1 MARANPCDR
10 RRRKGPGRNPMPRS
24 VVAACGRPV
33 LACLLALGFS
43 ALVFG
48 EEGRPLSLDEA
59 VGRAVERNPRVLQAQ
74 KEVDAARGRR
84 LQLEAL
90 PNPEL
95 SFEAAA
101 LPLWNDKGGEEF
113 SLGVRQLIEFP
124 GKRGLRRGIGRS
136 GEGQAA
142 LGLERARNVVRGRVE
157 RAYFLAAHAQ
167 KRLDGLGSILET
179 LKAYAELAG
188 ARYKSGQVPYL
199 DIIRGRLET
208 LRLQNEIVEAR
219 RDLKEKTAALELL
232 MGDPGYEPLEFSTDI
247 GFIPLGRGLDELKAA
262 ALAGSALRLAEA
274 RREQA
279 VLSLALARKSGRP
292 DFTVGLFTPSKR
304 LGGWGFEVGMT
315 LPVFRQGPRG
325 AAVEAEA
332 LSGQASLE
340 TEVRTRRVLFVIE
353 GAYAD
358 AVALEEQIALFRD
371 SLIREVEE
379 SLKAGLI
386 SYQYGKSDA
395 LGVLDIVRSLKET
408 RAEFL
413 RALLNHRLALIDI
426 ATAGDDEDLGS
437 GSVDGI

>member
-1 MARANPCDR
+1 MSQCAAGACARHALAFLL
-10 RRRKGPGRNPMPRS
+10 
-24 VVAACGRPV
+24 VFALAA
-33 LACLLALGFS
+33 LA
-43 ALVFG
+43 FG
-48 EEGRPLSLDEA
+48 EESRALSLDEA
-59 VGRAVERNPRVLQAQ
+59 LGRALSRNPGVLQAQ

-84 LQLEAL
+84 LQLEAV

-95 SFEAAA
+95 SFEAAS

-124 GKRGLRRGIGRS
+124 GKRGLRREIGRS

-157 RAYFLAAHAQ
+157 RAYFLAAHSR
-167 KRLDGLGSILET
+167 KRLDGLASILDT
-179 LKAYAELAG
+179 LKVYAELAG
-188 ARYKSGQVPYL
+188 ERYKSGQVPYL
-199 DIIRGRLET
+199 DILRGRLET

-219 RDLKEKTAALELL
+219 RELKEKTAALELL
-232 MGDPGYEPLEFSTDI
+232 MGEPEYEPLEFSTDMI
-247 GFIPLGRGLDELKAA
+247 FTPLGRSLDELKSA
-262 ALAGSALRLAEA
+262 ALAGSALKLASA

-279 VLSLALARKSGRP
+279 VLSLALARRSGRP

-340 TEVRTRRVLFVIE
+340 TEARTRRVLFVLE
-353 GAYAD
+353 NAYAD
-358 AVALEEQIALFRD
+358 ARALEEQIALFRD

-386 SYQYGKSDA
+386 NYQYGKSDA

-408 RAEFL
+408 RVEFL

-426 ATAGDDEDLGS
+426 ATAGDDEDPGS
-437 GSVDGI
+437 RPVDGN

>member
-1 MARANPCDR
+1 MTGA
-10 RRRKGPGRNPMPRS
+10 GR
-24 VVAACGRPV
+24 GRV
-33 LACLLALGFS
+33 LTCFLLLAVGL
-43 ALVFG
+43 AAPAFG
-48 EEGRPLSLDEA
+48 EEGRALTLDDA
-59 VGRAVERNPRVLQAQ
+59 VARALATNPRVLQAQ
-74 KEVDAARGRR
+74 KDVDAARGRR
-84 LQLEAL
+84 LQLEAV

-95 SFEAAA
+95 SFETAA
-101 LPLWNDKGGEEF
+101 LPLWNNKGGEEF

-124 GKRGLRRGIGRS
+124 GKRGLRRQIGRS

-157 RAYFLAAHAQ
+157 RAYFLAAHAR
-167 KRLDGLGSILET
+167 KRLDGLASILET

-188 ARYKSGQVPYL
+188 ERYKSGQVPYL

-219 RDLKEKTAALELL
+219 RELKERTAALELL
-232 MGDPGYEPLEFSTDI
+232 MAVPEYEPLEFLTDL
-247 GFIPLGRGLDELKAA
+247 GFAPLGKSLDELKAA
-262 ALAGSALRLAEA
+262 ALAGSSPRLAAA

-279 VLSLALARKSGRP
+279 LLSLALAKKSGRP

-315 LPVFRQGPRG
+315 LPVFRKGPRG
-325 AAVEAEA
+325 AAIEAEA

-340 TEVRTRRVLFVIE
+340 LEARTRRILFTLE
-353 GAYAD
+353 SAFTD
-358 AVALEEQIALFRD
+358 ARALEEQIALFRD
-371 SLIREVEE
+371 SLIRDVEE

-386 SYQYGKSDA
+386 NYQYGKSDA

-426 ATAGDDEDLGS
+426 ATAGEDEDLGS
-437 GSVDGI
+437 VDGI

>member
-1 MARANPCDR
+1 MARANPYDR
-10 RRRKGPGRNPMPRS
+10 RSRRRPRRKPMSRS
-24 VVAACGRPV
+24 AVGACGRPV

-48 EEGRPLSLDEA
+48 EGGRALSLDEA
-59 VGRAVERNPRVLQAQ
+59 VGRAVDRNPRVLQAQ
-74 KEVDAARGRR
+74 KDVEAARGRR
-84 LQLEAL
+84 LQLEAV

-113 SLGVRQLIEFP
+113 SLGIRQLIEFP

-157 RAYFLAAHAQ
+157 RAYFLAAHAR

-188 ARYKSGQVPYL
+188 ERYRSGQVPYL
-199 DIIRGRLET
+199 DIIRVRLET

-232 MGDPGYEPLEFSTDI
+232 MGEPEYEPLEFSTDI
-247 GFIPLGRGLDELKAA
+247 GFMPLGRSLDELKAS

-279 VLSLALARKSGRP
+279 ALSLALARKSGRP

-340 TEVRTRRVLFVIE
+340 TEARTRRVLFVIE

>member
-1 MARANPCDR
+1 MARANPRDR
-10 RRRKGPGRNPMPRS
+10 KGRRKPGRKPMSRS
-24 VVAACGRPV
+24 VVSACGRPV
-33 LACLLALGFS
+33 LACLLALGF
-43 ALVFG
+43 ATLVFG
-48 EEGRPLSLDEA
+48 EEGRALSLDEA
-59 VGRAVERNPRVLQAQ
+59 VGRAVDRNPRVLQAQ
-74 KEVDAARGRR
+74 KDVDAARGRR
-84 LQLEAL
+84 LQLEAV

-124 GKRGLRRGIGRS
+124 GKRGLRREIGRS

-167 KRLDGLGSILET
+167 KRLDGLGSVLET

-188 ARYKSGQVPYL
+188 ERYRSGQVPYL

-232 MGDPGYEPLEFSTDI
+232 MGEPEYEPLEFSTDI
-247 GFIPLGRGLDELKAA
+247 GFMPLGRSLDELKAA
-262 ALAGSALRLAEA
+262 ALAGSALRLAAA

-340 TEVRTRRVLFVIE
+340 TEARTRRVLFVLE
-353 GAYAD
+353 TAYAD
-358 AVALEEQIALFRD
+358 ALALEEQITLFRD

-386 SYQYGKSDA
+386 NYQYGKSDA

-408 RAEFL
+408 RSEFL
-413 RALLNHRLALIDI
+413 RALLNHRLALLDI